1 MTVFMKSNL
10 VKTKA
15 EFCDGKDPC
24 VVLVTFD
31 SPDHHKF
38 FEGTILLSE
47 WEELG
52 SHYEDFSKERFEPFV
67 GTVSLVG
74 EVK

>member
-1 MTVFMKSNL
+1 MTVFMKGNL

-47 WEELG
+47 WEGLG
-52 SHYEDFSKERFEPFV
+52 SHYEDFSKDRFEPFT
-67 GTVSLVG
+67 GTATIMSEL
-74 EVK
+74 K